1 MKFFLIALVTVFL
14 TAVSNAELR
23 TWTAVNGNKVKATL
37 VSASAGIVKL
47 RLESGKV
54 FEVQLDKLS
63 KDDHEFISGLDV
75 HSISVE
81 AEPINLDKYRKE
93 LADPKTR
100 SDIKK
105 FESILTTLILEQR
118 KQSNFPNRITYRIS
132 EKQIVFLFGKPTSK
146 RRISD
151 EGGGYSGKI
160 LYVYKDFWN
169 DIIAES
175 KVSLRLTI
183 NEWKGDLY
191 WSGRYSNFSGDINV
205 LRPF

>member
-1 MKFFLIALVTVFL
+1 MKNFCFFLITVFL
-14 TAVSNAELR
+14 TGVSNADLR
-23 TWTAVNGNKVKATL
+23 TWTAVNGKQVKAEF
-37 VSASAGIVKL
+37 VSSSRGIVKL

-63 KDDHEFISGLDV
+63 KEDHEFILGLDATPRV
-75 HSISVE
+75 G

-105 FESILTTLILEQR
+105 FESILTELILEQE
-118 KQSNFPNRITYRIS
+118 KVPSLDNVINYEIS

-151 EGGGYSGKI
+151 EGVTNTGKI

-191 WSGRYSNFSGDINV
+191 WSGRYSNFSGDTKILN
-205 LRPF
+205 

>member
-1 MKFFLIALVTVFL
+1 MKNFCFFLITVFL
-14 TAVSNAELR
+14 TGVSNAELR
-23 TWTAVNGNKVKATL
+23 TWTAVNGKQVKAEF
-37 VSASAGIVKL
+37 VSSSRGIVKL

-63 KDDHEFISGLDV
+63 KEDHEFILGLDATPRV
-75 HSISVE
+75 G

-100 SDIKK
+100 SDINK
-105 FESILTTLILEQR
+105 FESILTELILEQE
-118 KQSNFPNRITYRIS
+118 KVPSLDNVINYEIS

-151 EGGGYSGKI
+151 EGVTNTGKI

-191 WSGRYSNFSGDINV
+191 WSGRYSNFSGDTKILN
-205 LRPF
+205 

>member
-1 MKFFLIALVTVFL
+1 MKNFCFFLITVFL
-14 TAVSNAELR
+14 TGVSNAELR
-23 TWTAVNGNKVKATL
+23 TWTAVNGKQVKAEF
-37 VSASAGIVKL
+37 VSSSRGIVKL

-63 KDDHEFISGLDV
+63 KEDHEFILGLDATPRV
-75 HSISVE
+75 G

-105 FESILTTLILEQR
+105 FESILTELILEQE
-118 KQSNFPNRITYRIS
+118 KVPSLDNVINYEIS

-151 EGGGYSGKI
+151 EGVTNTGKI

-191 WSGRYSNFSGDINV
+191 WSGRYSNFSGDTKILN
-205 LRPF
+205 